1 MFNPPFGNCLTAVSY
16 SNSPKRVDT
25 SAQFRSPARK
35 IGGMSDHVHILFRM
49 SKNHALADMVEAVKT
64 SSSKWIK
71 AQSPALRAFHWQNGY
86 GGFSLSPP
94 EVEAVAEYID
104 RQEEHH
110 RTVSFQ
116 EEYRKFLQTYGVE
129 YDERYVWD

>member
-1 MFNPPFGNCLTAVSY
+1 MDQD
-16 SNSPKRVDT
+16 PKPR
-25 SAQFRSPARK
+25 PA
-35 IGGMSDHVHILFRM
+35 GVP
-49 SKNHALADMVEAVKT
+49 LA
-64 SSSKWIK
+64 KW
-71 AQSPALRAFHWQNGY
+71 L
-86 GGFSLSPP
+86 GGFSLSPS

-104 RQEEHH
+104 HQEEHH